1 MPVPKILYRT
11 DFGRRIWRLYS
22 TFLLLLLVSPDV
34 HAQTKQWYFFDR
46 NVPKAEAKRILLEQ
60 QLEPVVWS
68 QWFHAWSAEG
78 EMRETIFN
86 VDSIARVAPITILSS
101 LEKPL
106 LGFALEQIQ
115 GNAMIDAGLS
125 GKGVKIGIIDGGFL
139 KADKVD
145 ALQPL
150 IDAGRLKLYRNYL
163 ENSANNPFSGS
174 AAMDDGHGTEVWT
187 LTGGNDKKKGLQFGL
202 ASEAD
207 YYLARTDHGARE
219 ERREEDFLIAALE
232 WLDSLGVKLV
242 NVSLGYN
249 TGFDNP
255 SENYTQEMMDGKTT
269 LVSLACQ
276 KASDEKGMLIVV
288 AAGNDGGNSW
298 KIVNAPADPPG
309 VLTVGATD
317 LKYWKKMPFSSIGT
331 DFTSHLKPDISCFSS
346 SGTSFS
352 APVITGLAACIWQK
366 KPALSNVE
374 VKALI
379 MQSGH
384 LSGAPNN
391 YIGHGVP
398 DAGWIA
404 EKLDMNA
411 EGPFEMPSSITTL
424 RKKVATVLLEG
435 DQKKQ
440 VVLYHKKDRF
450 QVIKEDFFSQTESKL
465 TVKHIDG
472 AAFTTIVV
480 DRKWVMEVEWR

>member
-1 MPVPKILYRT
+1 
-11 DFGRRIWRLYS
+11 
-22 TFLLLLLVSPDV
+22 
-34 HAQTKQWYFFDR
+34 
-46 NVPKAEAKRILLEQ
+46 
-60 QLEPVVWS
+60 
-68 QWFHAWSAEG
+68 
-78 EMRETIFN
+78 
-86 VDSIARVAPITILSS
+86 
-101 LEKPL
+101 
-106 LGFALEQIQ
+106 
-115 GNAMIDAGLS
+115 
-125 GKGVKIGIIDGGFL
+125 
-139 KADKVD
+139 
-145 ALQPL
+145 
-150 IDAGRLKLYRNYL
+150 
-163 ENSANNPFSGS
+163 
-174 AAMDDGHGTEVWT
+174 VWT
-187 LTGGNDKKKGLQFGL
+187 LTGGNDPKKRLQFGM
-202 ASEAD
+202 ATEAD

-255 SENYTQEMMDGKTT
+255 ADNYSQEMMDGKTT

-317 LKYWKKMPFSSIGT
+317 LRYWKKMPFSSIGT
-331 DFTSHLKPDISCFSS
+331 DFTLHLKPDVSCFSS

-352 APVITGLAACIWQK
+352 APVITGLAACILQK
-366 KPALSNVE
+366 KPSLSNVE

-391 YIGHGVP
+391 YIGYGVP
-398 DAGWIA
+398 DARWIL
-404 EKLDMNA
+404 EKLEMSTKA
-411 EGPFEMPSSITTL
+411 SLEMPQSITTA
-424 RKKVATVLLEG
+424 RKKVATVVLEG
-435 DQKKQ
+435 QGKKQ

-450 QVIKEDFFSQTESKL
+450 HVIKQVSFSHNESKL
-465 TVKHIDG
+465 TIRPVDG
-472 AAFTTIVV
+472 AVFTTIVV